1 MRLHAVSDSLEAL
14 DTPFS
19 IMKVIVSQYAVGM
32 PDNYFQRQQEVI
44 ASIDSDTIGEMA
56 RRYLSAD
63 SLRIS
68 IAGNPG

>member
-1 MRLHAVSDSLEAL
+1 
-14 DTPFS
+14 
-19 IMKVIVSQYAVGM
+19 MKVIVSQYAVGM